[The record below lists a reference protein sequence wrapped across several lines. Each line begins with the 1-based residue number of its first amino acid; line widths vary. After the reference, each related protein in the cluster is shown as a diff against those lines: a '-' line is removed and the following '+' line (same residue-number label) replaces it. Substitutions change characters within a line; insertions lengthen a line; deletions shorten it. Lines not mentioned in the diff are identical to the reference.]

1 MAVATVSRAKRQM
14 PDRAQGAGLNA
25 AALHRLTTAMQAL
38 IDAGRLPGVVMQ
50 VERRGRSAY
59 AQALGWQ
66 DPSHGPAPAPPM
78 RSDAIFRIYSM
89 TKPLVSTAMMMLVE
103 QGRLQLTD
111 AVAKLLP
118 AFADVRVGVERE
130 GVLQLVPP
138 ARAMTVQDLL
148 RHTAGLTYEFHEPSL
163 VRGMYTQANLFARRR
178 SNAEFCDTLAAL
190 PLMFSPGARWEY
202 SRATDVLGRLIEV
215 LSGEPLGAHLHRVI
229 FAPLGMTDTGFHVPA
244 AQQHRLA
251 QGFATDPDSGATIA
265 MHDVRTPPTFESG
278 GGGLVST
285 AADYMRF
292 CRLLLNGGQ
301 LDGVRL
307 VGRHTLAFMTADHI
321 DTQGADGTRRDQL
334 PPGYGFGLGFAVRT
348 HPGMSTLP
356 SSVGSFGWSGAA
368 GTLFIVDPAE
378 QLTAVLMVQALG
390 QAAEVRALF
399 QSLVYAA
406 LDD

>member
-1 MAVATVSRAKRQM
+1 M
-14 PDRAQGAGLNA
+14 PDGARGVGLNA

-38 IDAGRLPGVVMQ
+38 VDAGRLPGAVMH
-50 VERRGRSAY
+50 VERHGQLAF
-59 AQALGWQ
+59 AQALGRRE
-66 DPSHGPAPAPPM
+66 PAQAEPM
-78 RSDAIFRIYSM
+78 RGDAIFRIYSM
-89 TKPLVSTAMMMLVE
+89 TKPLVSVAVMMLVE

-111 AVAKLLP
+111 AVAKYLP
-118 AFADVRVGVERE
+118 AFADVRVGVERD
-130 GVLQLVPP
+130 GVLQRVPP

-148 RHTAGLTYEFHEPSL
+148 RHTAGLTYEFHEPSI
-163 VRGMYTQANLFARRR
+163 VRGLYTQADLFTRKRT
-178 SNAEFCDTLAAL
+178 NAEFCATLAAL
-190 PLMFSPGARWEY
+190 PLMVSPGTRWEY
-202 SRATDVLGRLIEV
+202 SRATDVLGRLLEV

-229 FAPLGMTDTGFHVPA
+229 FTPLGMADTGFHVPA

-251 QGFATDPDSGATIA
+251 EGFAIDPDTGAA
-265 MHDVRTPPTFESG
+265 VEMHEVRMPPRFESG

-292 CRLLLNGGQ
+292 CRLLLQGGE

-307 VGRHTLAFMTADHI
+307 LGRHTLAWMTADHI
-321 DTQGADGTRRDQL
+321 DTQGADSTQRDQL

-348 HPGMSTLP
+348 HAGMSALP
-356 SSVGSFGWSGAA
+356 GSVGSFGWSGAA

-378 QLTAVLMVQALG
+378 QLTGVLMVQALG

-406 LDD
+406 LAD

>member
-1 MAVATVSRAKRQM
+1 MAVAVAAPSRAARPM
-14 PDRAQGAGLNA
+14 PERAQGAGLNA
-25 AALHRLTTAMQAL
+25 AALDRLNAAMQAL
-38 IDAGRLPGVVMQ
+38 IDAGRLPGAVMQ
-50 VERRGRSAY
+50 VERRGELAC
-59 AQALGWQ
+59 AQALGRLN
-66 DPSHGPAPAPPM
+66 PAQSLPM

-89 TKPLVSTAMMMLVE
+89 TKPLVSVAVMLLVE

-111 AVAKLLP
+111 AVAKFLP
-118 AFADVRVGVERE
+118 AFAGVRVGVEHE
-130 GVLQLVPP
+130 GTFQLVPP

-163 VRGMYTQANLFARRR
+163 ARGLYAQADLFTRER
-178 SNAEFCDTLAAL
+178 SNAEFCATLAAL
-190 PLMFSPGARWEY
+190 PLMYSPGARWEY

-229 FAPLGMTDTGFHVPA
+229 FEPLGMADTGFHVPA

-251 QGFATDPDSGATIA
+251 EGFVIDPDSGAAVA
-265 MHDVRTPPTFESG
+265 MHEVRTPPLFESG

-292 CRLLLNGGQ
+292 CRLLLNGGE

-307 VGRHTLAFMTADHI
+307 LGRHTLALMTADHI

-348 HPGMSTLP
+348 HAGMSALP
-356 SSVGSFGWSGAA
+356 GSVGSFGWSGAA

-378 QLTAVLMVQALG
+378 QLAAVLMVQAPG
-390 QAAEVRALF
+390 QAEEVRALF

>member
-1 MAVATVSRAKRQM
+1 
-14 PDRAQGAGLNA
+14 
-25 AALHRLTTAMQAL
+25 MQAL
-38 IDAGRLPGVVMQ
+38 IDAGRLPGVVMHI
-50 VERRGRSAY
+50 ERRGESAFE
-59 AQALGWQ
+59 QALGRQ
-66 DPSHGPAPAPPM
+66 DPAQDSAQDSAQDPAQAAPM

-89 TKPLVSTAMMMLVE
+89 TKPLVSVAVMMLAE
-103 QGRLQLTD
+103 QGRVQLTD
-111 AVAKLLP
+111 AVATVLP
-118 AFADVRVGVERE
+118 AFANVRVGVERDGALE
-130 GVLQLVPP
+130 LVPP
-138 ARAMTVQDLL
+138 GRAMTVQDLL

-163 VRGMYTQANLFARRR
+163 VRGLYTQADLFSRQR
-178 SNAEFCDTLAAL
+178 SNAEFCDALAAL

-229 FAPLGMTDTGFHVPA
+229 FAPLGMADTGFHVPP

-251 QGFATDPDSGATIA
+251 EGFATDPDTGADMA
-265 MHDVRTPPTFESG
+265 MHGVRKPPAFESG

-292 CRLLLNGGQ
+292 CRLLLNGGR
-301 LDGVRL
+301 LGGVRL
-307 VGRHTLAFMTADHI
+307 LGRHTLALMTADHI
-321 DTQGADGTRRDQL
+321 DTQGADRTQRGPL

-348 HPGMSTLP
+348 QAGMSALP
-356 SSVGSFGWSGAA
+356 GSVGSFGWSGAA

-399 QSLVYAA
+399 QGLVYAA

>member
-1 MAVATVSRAKRQM
+1 
-14 PDRAQGAGLNA
+14 
-25 AALHRLTTAMQAL
+25 MQAL
-38 IDAGRLPGVVMQ
+38 VDAGRLPGAVMHL
-50 VERRGRSAY
+50 ERRGELAFT
-59 AQALGWQ
+59 QALGRQ
-66 DPSHGPAPAPPM
+66 DPARSAPM

-89 TKPLVSTAMMMLVE
+89 TKPLVSVAVMMLAE

-111 AVAKLLP
+111 AVAKYLP
-118 AFADVRVGVERE
+118 AFADVQVGVEV
-130 GVLQLVPP
+130 GGALQRLAP

-163 VRGMYTQANLFARRR
+163 VRGLYTQADLFTRQR
-178 SNAEFCDTLAAL
+178 SNADFCAMLAAL
-190 PLMFSPGARWEY
+190 PLMVSPGARWEY
-202 SRATDVLGRLIEV
+202 SRATDVLGHLLEV

-229 FAPLGMTDTGFHVPA
+229 FAPLRMADTGFHVPA

-251 QGFATDPDSGATIA
+251 EGFATDPDSGAA
-265 MHDVRTPPTFESG
+265 VALHDVRTPPRFESG

-292 CRLLLNGGQ
+292 CRLLLNGGP

-307 VGRHTLAFMTADHI
+307 LGRHTLALMTADHI
-321 DTQGADGTRRDQL
+321 DAQGPDRTQRDQL

-348 HPGMSTLP
+348 QAGMSALP
-356 SSVGSFGWSGAA
+356 GSVGSFGWSGAA

-378 QLTAVLMVQALG
+378 QLTAVLMVQAPG

>member
-1 MAVATVSRAKRQM
+1 M
-14 PDRAQGAGLNA
+14 PEAAQGAGMNA
-25 AALHRLTTAMQAL
+25 AALDRLTAAMQAL
-38 IDAGRLPGVVMQ
+38 IDAGRVPGAVMQ
-50 VERRGRSAY
+50 VERRGELAY
-59 AQALGWQ
+59 AQALGQ
-66 DPSHGPAPAPPM
+66 LAPAPAAAHAAPM

-89 TKPLVSTAMMMLVE
+89 TKPLVSVAVMMLVE
-103 QGRLQLTD
+103 QGRVQLTD

-118 AFADVRVGVERE
+118 AFADVRVDVERE

-163 VRGMYTQANLFARRR
+163 VRGLYTQADLPTRQR

-202 SRATDVLGRLIEV
+202 SRATDVLGGIVEV
-215 LSGEPLGAHLHRVI
+215 LSGEPLGAHLQRVI
-229 FAPLGMTDTGFHVPA
+229 FAPLGMADTGFHVPA

-251 QGFATDPDSGATIA
+251 EGFAMDPDSGAPVA
-265 MHDVRTPPTFESG
+265 MHGVRTPPRFESG

-307 VGRHTLAFMTADHI
+307 LGRHTLALMTADHI
-321 DTQGADGTRRDQL
+321 DTSGPDRTRRDQL

-348 HPGMSTLP
+348 HAGMSALP
-356 SSVGSFGWSGAA
+356 GSVGSFGWSGAA
-368 GTLFIVDPAE
+368 GTLFIIDPAE
-378 QLTAVLMVQALG
+378 RLTAVLMVQALG